1 MSSDRNTPAELR
13 DYLKETVNPIIEPLV
28 VDILKHKP
36 TDVPEFVIQYMQRLQ
51 SSQQNA
57 QETQG
62 QSKKSAPNSEAKIEV
77 SPATE
82 ESSEE
87 EEDEDDEQDD
97 ALFELEK
104 AKKLTNK
111 PRASVSAEAYGQFN
125 RKENF
130 EARVI
135 AKNPEQKKRIIERLS
150 RAFMFAGL
158 EDKEKEIVV
167 NAMEEKQVKA
177 DEWIIKQ
184 GEDGNELYV
193 IDEGKLECFK
203 QFSKDQEPKMVKVY
217 NPGESFGEL
226 ALLYNAPR
234 AASIKAVTDSVL
246 YALDRATF
254 NNIVKDAEVKRR
266 ERFEHI
272 LSKVEI
278 LESMDPYERTKIAD
292 AASTIR
298 HKKGDTI
305 IKQGDTGDK
314 FYFIE
319 DGTAEATKL
328 LKGKEQPEIVY
339 NYKEGDYFGELAL
352 LKDEPRAANVVATSD
367 ITLLALDRDAFTRVL
382 GPLQDILKRN
392 TAKYE
397 KYM

>member
-1 MSSDRNTPAELR
+1 MSSDRHTPAELR
-13 DYLKETVNPIIEPLV
+13 DYLKDSVNPIIEPLIV
-28 VDILKHKP
+28 ELLKHRP
-36 TDVPEFVIQYMQRLQ
+36 TDVPEFIIKHMQKIQSNQQ
-51 SSQQNA
+51 SA
-57 QETQG
+57 QESD
-62 QSKKSAPNSEAKIEV
+62 SKKKADDKAKIEV

-87 EEDEDDEQDD
+87 EDDEDDEQDD

-104 AKKLTNK
+104 AKLLKKN
-111 PRASVSAEAYGQFN
+111 PRASVSAEAYGSFN

-135 AKNPEQKKRIIERLS
+135 PKNPEQKKRIIERLS

-167 NAMEEKQVKA
+167 NAMEEKQIKA
-177 DEWIIKQ
+177 DTWIIRQ
-184 GEDGNELYV
+184 GDDGNELYV

-203 QFSKDQEPKMVKVY
+203 QFNKNEEAKMVKTY

-254 NNIVKDAEVKRR
+254 NNIVKDAEIKRR

-292 AASTIR
+292 AAGTV
-298 HKKGDTI
+298 KYKAGEYI
-305 IKQGDTGDK
+305 IKQGDAGDK

-328 LKGKEQPEIVY
+328 LKGKDQPEIVY
-339 NYKEGDYFGELAL
+339 SYKEGDYFGELAL

-392 TAKYE
+392 TTKYE